1 MVDGGASVVVVVGAT
16 VVVVGA
22 TVVVVDVVVGATV
35 VVDVVVEVVVGAAVV
50 VVVIVVV
57 LVVEVVV
64 GAAVVVVVVV
74 AGVQVFSANVTVQ
87 LPLRHVGVLLRPLK
101 RVEPERERPDRLGDV
116 QARRVAIPRRIVR
129 PVVVGVVHVPRLIE
143 QEQIRVGGLG
153 EVERAVDP
161 GADGD
166 VENVALDEGDRPVD
180 VGRVRSD
187 RDGQR
192 VGRRRADRPE
202 ERDQIGGGE

>member
-1 MVDGGASVVVVVGAT
+1 M
-16 VVVVGA
+16 
-22 TVVVVDVVVGATV
+22 
-35 VVDVVVEVVVGAAVV
+35 
-50 VVVIVVV
+50 
-57 LVVEVVV
+57 
-64 GAAVVVVVVV
+64 
-74 AGVQVFSANVTVQ
+74 
-87 LPLRHVGVLLRPLK
+87 RPLE

-116 QARRVAIPRRIVR
+116 ETRGVAVPRRIVR

-161 GADGD
+161 GANGD
-166 VENVALDEGDRPVD
+166 VENVALDERDRPVD

-192 VGRRRADRPE
+192 VGRCRANRPDKC
-202 ERDQIGGGE
+202 DQVGGGE